1 MRMKFFF
8 ILVVSCVCSLQTLCA
23 SDKNYIKY
31 KDSSV
36 SVPERVEDLLS
47 RMTIDEKVAQ
57 LMQMGT
63 HMVVHNGRTDYV
75 KMKAICKNVGIGFFE
90 GISLT
95 SEEAYRIMS
104 EVQHYMMDST
114 RLGIPVFTLTES
126 LHGSVNNG
134 ATIYPQA
141 IALGS
146 TFNPNLVYQMTSAIS
161 DELKVQGITQSLTPV
176 VDVCRDLR
184 WGRVEECFGEDPFL
198 ASIMGA
204 VQVKGY
210 MDHGISPMLKHFGAH
225 GTPTGGLNLASVQ
238 CGQRELLSVYMK
250 PFEYI
255 VKTVKP
261 WAVMSSYNSWNQV
274 PNSASDYLMK
284 ILLRDTWGFKGYVYS
299 DWGSIDMLHYFHK
312 TARNKEEAAYQ
323 AFHAGLDVEA
333 GIDCYRNLKGLVES
347 GILDIAEINE
357 SVRRVLTAKFAMGLF
372 EYKFPTDK
380 DFKKNLHT
388 EKQVN
393 LARSL
398 AEESIVLLQNN
409 KKVLPL
415 DIKKL
420 NSVALIGP
428 NADQVQFGD
437 YTWSRDNKD
446 GVTLLEAF
454 KQKAGNKIR
463 IEYAKGCDLHSDTT
477 VHIPQAV
484 NIAKNCDLSIVV
496 VGSASASLSRDYS
509 NVTCGEGFD
518 LSELT
523 LTGAQEELIKA
534 VHATGK
540 PVIVVLL
547 SGKPFAMPWVK
558 DNISTILVQW
568 YPGEQGGNA
577 LYDVLF
583 GKVNPSGKLNYS
595 FPKSTGNMPC
605 FYSYLPTDRGFY
617 HEPGKPGK
625 PGRDYVFDT
634 PEPLWAF
641 GHGLSYSDFEYCE
654 MQTNKDNYDVNDTIQ
669 IDVDIRNI
677 SEIPGKEVIQ
687 VYVRD
692 IVSSVVTPIHE
703 LKAFEKIALS
713 GKEKKKVRLRIPVQS
728 LGIYD
733 RNMKYIVEP
742 GEFELQ
748 VGGASNNIVL
758 RKKIGVALESEQKI
772 ILKKTSEKV
781 QNTKKE
787 KIVVSGYIRDV
798 QANPVENVIVESEGK
813 SVQTDKNGYY
823 SIETYST
830 SSLFISGKHVETKKI
845 SINGLQKINLE
856 VLRK

>member
-1 MRMKFFF
+1 MKRLYSL
-8 ILVVSCVCSLQTLCA
+8 IISYVCLLQVVFAGQGYV
-23 SDKNYIKY
+23 KY
-31 KDSSV
+31 KDSSL
-36 SVPERVEDLLS
+36 SAAERVEDLMS

-57 LMQMGT
+57 LMQMGS
-63 HMVVHNGRTDYV
+63 HMIIHDGEIDHA
-75 KMKAICKNVGIGFFE
+75 KMKAICKKNGIGFFE
-90 GISLT
+90 GITLT
-95 SEEAYRIMS
+95 GDEAYRIMN
-104 EVQHYMMDST
+104 EVQSYMMDST

-126 LHGSVNNG
+126 LHGSVNDG

-146 TFNPNLVYQMTSAIS
+146 TFNSGLVYQMTSAIS
-161 DELKVQGITQSLTPV
+161 EELKAQGITQSLTPV

-204 VQVKGY
+204 SQVRGY
-210 MDHGISPMLKHFGAH
+210 MEHGISPMLKHFGAH
-225 GTPTGGLNLASVQ
+225 GTPAGGLNLASVQ

-255 VKTVKP
+255 VKNVKP
-261 WAVMSSYNSWNQV
+261 WAVMSSYNSWNGI
-274 PNSASDYLMK
+274 PNSASNYLMK
-284 ILLRDTWGFKGYVYS
+284 TLLRDIWGFKGYVYS

-347 GILDIAEINE
+347 GALDMSEIDE
-357 SVRRVLTAKFAMGLF
+357 SVRRVLTAKFEMGLF
-372 EYKFPTDK
+372 EYKPC
-380 DFKKNLHT
+380 T
-388 EKQVN
+388 EKEYKKHIHTRNQIE
-393 LARSL
+393 LARKL
-398 AEESIVLLQNN
+398 AEESIVLLQNDEML
-409 KKVLPL
+409 LPL
-415 DIKKL
+415 DINKL
-420 NSVALIGP
+420 RSVALIGP
-428 NADQVQFGD
+428 NVNQVQFGD
-437 YTWSRDNKD
+437 YTWSRSNKD

-454 KQKAGNKIR
+454 RKKAGKNLR
-463 IEYAKGCDLHSDTT
+463 VAYAKGCDLYSDTT
-477 VHIPQAV
+477 DYIPQAV
-484 NIAKNCDLSIVV
+484 DIARNCDLSIVV
-496 VGSASASLSRDYS
+496 VGTASASLSRDYT

-518 LSELT
+518 LSDLT
-523 LTGAQEELIKA
+523 LPGAQEELIKA

-558 DNISTILVQW
+558 ENISTILVQW

-595 FPKSTGNMPC
+595 FPKSTGNTPC

-617 HEPGKPGK
+617 HQPGKPNQ

-641 GHGLSYSDFEYCE
+641 GHGLSYSSFEYTG
-654 MQTNKDNYDVNDTIQ
+654 MQTDKENYGINDTIQ
-669 IDVDIRNI
+669 IDVDICNKSTI
-677 SEIPGKEVIQ
+677 VGKEVVQ

-692 IVSSVVTPIHE
+692 VVSSVVTPIHE
-703 LKAFEKIALS
+703 LKAFEKVTVL
-713 GKEKKKVRLRIPVQS
+713 GNETQRVRLQIPVQQ
-728 LGIYD
+728 LGLYN
-733 RNMKYIVEP
+733 RNMQYVVEP

-748 VGGASNNIVL
+748 AGGASDKIAL
-758 RKKIGVALESEQKI
+758 RKRIGVALDSEQKI
-772 ILKKTSEKV
+772 ILNKADGQTR
-781 QNTKKE
+781 NIKKE
-787 KIVVSGYIRDV
+787 KIAVTGYVRDV
-798 QANPVENVIVESEGK
+798 QSNPVENVIVESEGRT
-813 SVQTDKNGYY
+813 VRTDKNGYY

-830 SSLFISGKHVETKKI
+830 SSLFISGEHVEAKTT
-845 SINGLQKINLE
+845 SINGEQNIN
-856 VLRK
+856 VVVIRK

>member
-1 MRMKFFF
+1 MKRLYSL
-8 ILVVSCVCSLQTLCA
+8 IISCVCLFQVVFA
-23 SDKNYIKY
+23 GQDYVKY
-31 KDSSV
+31 KDSSL
-36 SVPERVEDLLS
+36 STAERVEDLMS

-57 LMQMGT
+57 LMQMGS
-63 HMVVHNGRTDYV
+63 HMIIPDGEIDHA
-75 KMKAICKNVGIGFFE
+75 KMKAICKKNGIGFFE
-90 GISLT
+90 GITLT
-95 SEEAYRIMS
+95 GDEAYRIMN
-104 EVQHYMMDST
+104 EVQTYMMDST

-126 LHGSVNNG
+126 LHGSVNDG

-146 TFNPNLVYQMTSAIS
+146 TFNPGLVYQMTSAIS
-161 DELKVQGITQSLTPV
+161 EELEAQGITQSLTPV

-204 VQVKGY
+204 SQVRGY
-210 MDHGISPMLKHFGAH
+210 MEHGISPMLKHFGAH
-225 GTPTGGLNLASVQ
+225 GTPAGGLNLASVQ

-255 VKTVKP
+255 VKNVKP
-261 WAVMSSYNSWNQV
+261 WAVMSSYNSWNGI

-284 ILLRDTWGFKGYVYS
+284 TLLRDAWGFKGYVYS

-347 GILDIAEINE
+347 GVLDMSEIDE
-357 SVRRVLTAKFAMGLF
+357 SVRRILTAKFEMGLF
-372 EYKFPTDK
+372 EYKPC
-380 DFKKNLHT
+380 T
-388 EKQVN
+388 EKEYKKHIHTRNQIE
-393 LARSL
+393 LARKL
-398 AEESIVLLQNN
+398 AEESIVLLQNDEML
-409 KKVLPL
+409 LPL
-415 DIKKL
+415 DINKL
-420 NSVALIGP
+420 RSVALIGP
-428 NADQVQFGD
+428 NVNQVQFGD
-437 YTWSRDNKD
+437 YTWSRSNKD

-454 KQKAGNKIR
+454 RKKAGKNLR
-463 IEYAKGCDLHSDTT
+463 VAYAKGCDLYSDTT
-477 VHIPQAV
+477 DYIPQAV
-484 NIAKNCDLSIVV
+484 DIARNCDLSIVV
-496 VGSASASLSRDYS
+496 VGTASASLSRDYT

-518 LSELT
+518 LSDLT
-523 LTGAQEELIKA
+523 LPGAQEELIKA

-558 DNISTILVQW
+558 ENISTILVQW

-595 FPKSTGNMPC
+595 FPKSTGNTPC

-617 HEPGKPGK
+617 HQPGKSNQ

-641 GHGLSYSDFEYCE
+641 GHGLSYSSFEYVG
-654 MQTNKDNYDVNDTIQ
+654 MQTDKENYGINDTIQ
-669 IDVDIRNI
+669 IDVDICNKSTI
-677 SEIPGKEVIQ
+677 TGKEVVQ

-703 LKAFEKIALS
+703 LKAFEKVTVL
-713 GKEKKKVRLRIPVQS
+713 GNETQRVRLQIPVQQ
-728 LGIYD
+728 LGLYN
-733 RNMKYIVEP
+733 RNMQYVVEP

-748 VGGASNNIVL
+748 AGGASDKIVL
-758 RKKIGVALESEQKI
+758 RKRIGVALDSEQKI
-772 ILKKTSEKV
+772 ILNKADGQTR
-781 QNTKKE
+781 NIKKE
-787 KIVVSGYIRDV
+787 KIAVTGYVRDV
-798 QANPVENVIVESEGK
+798 QSNPVENVIVESEGRT
-813 SVQTDKNGYY
+813 VRTDKNGYY

-830 SSLFISGKHVETKKI
+830 SSLFISGEHVEAKTT
-845 SINGLQKINLE
+845 SINGEQNIN
-856 VLRK
+856 VVVIRK